1 MPQHDMSEDSAP
13 AVVLAS
19 RSAARA
25 ALLREAG
32 VRFTVHPVAVDE
44 GELKRSLRAEAA
56 SAGQAAESL
65 AELKAT
71 RVSRGHRGALV
82 IGADQVLECDGSWLD
97 KPADLAA
104 ARRDLRELRGQAHT
118 LVTSACVVCDG
129 ALLWH
134 HTDQARLV
142 MRAFS
147 DSFLDIYLAGAGNAV
162 LACVGAYQL
171 EGLGAQL
178 FAKVEGDY
186 FSIVGLPLLPL
197 LGFLRG
203 YGVVRP

>member
-1 MPQHDMSEDSAP
+1 MLQHDMNEDDAP

-32 VRFTVHPVAVDE
+32 VRFTVSPVAVDE
-44 GELKRSLRAEAA
+44 GELKRSLRAESA
-56 SAGQAAESL
+56 SAGQATESL
-65 AELKAT
+65 AELKAM
-71 RVSRGHRGALV
+71 RASRGHRGALV
-82 IGADQVLECDGSWLD
+82 IGSDQVLECDGSWLD

-104 ARRDLRELRGQAHT
+104 ARRDLRKLRGRAHE
-118 LVTSACVVCDG
+118 LVTSVCVVCDG
-129 ALLWH
+129 ALLWR

-142 MRAFS
+142 MHAFS
-147 DSFLDIYLAGAGNAV
+147 DSFLDIYLAGAGDDV

-203 YGVVRP
+203 YGAGRP

>member
-1 MPQHDMSEDSAP
+1 M
-13 AVVLAS
+13 
-19 RSAARA
+19 
-25 ALLREAG
+25 REAG
-32 VRFTVHPVAVDE
+32 VCFTVNPVAVDE
-44 GELKRSLRAEAA
+44 GALKRSFRAEAA
-56 SAGQAAESL
+56 SAGQATESL
-65 AELKAT
+65 AGLKAM
-71 RVSRGHRGALV
+71 RASRGHRGALV
-82 IGADQVLECDGSWLD
+82 IGADQVLECDGTWLD

-104 ARRDLRELRGQAHT
+104 ARRDLRKLRGRAHE
-118 LVTSACVVCDG
+118 LVTSVCVVCDG
-129 ALLWH
+129 ALLWR

-147 DSFLDIYLAGAGNAV
+147 DSFLDIYLAGAGDAV